1 VKYCFSTAKWFG
13 SNVGTAHFVRDK
25 RVPIGSVP
33 FGDSCSVGQFR
44 ATGILKCLLPV
55 LGTYSVLPYA

>member
-1 VKYCFSTAKWFG
+1 MKYASPLESGWQQRRDSA
-13 SNVGTAHFVRDK
+13 FVRDK